1 MRHVTHKEKQAPFW
15 DRIVGNSAFGCLGF
29 LVLSLPKHR
38 DHAKFSWWA
47 LPEAWHRIPSGGT
60 STRTAGT
67 EMAQST
73 RAWWKKGFS
82 FLLVLLL
89 LPPPSL
95 RL

>member
-1 MRHVTHKEKQAPFW
+1 MRHVTHKEEQAPSR
-15 DRIVGNSAFGCLGF
+15 DRRGGNSAFGCLGF
-29 LVLSLPKHR
+29 SVLSLPKYR

-60 STRTAGT
+60 STHTAGT

-82 FLLVLLL
+82 FLLVLL
-89 LPPPSL
+89 PPPPV